1 MNVQSLLVVLSIKS
15 SRLAIHAFF
24 TSNMSYIT
32 CLWQWHGWGQTYTC
46 IGPMQCNIMSYEE
59 FYWKCHKND
68 IKNQWSFN
76 WINII
81 QLACCGLQTT
91 NDRRRQEVRWI
102 FFRHKVKFSI
112 LHWCTALDLVDVGF
126 SPDCW
131 YSLPLQIWKWVDK
144 FILSKHCK
152 NLSKHFPISLS
163 LILLY
168 KI

>member
-32 CLWQWHGWGQTYTC
+32 CLWQWHG
-46 IGPMQCNIMSYEE
+46 
-59 FYWKCHKND
+59 
-68 IKNQWSFN
+68 SFN